1 MQRTISMM
9 IGKGTVTH
17 NSRAFHAKN
26 TDPER
31 SHLNVEFCNESI
43 REAYHTLFD
52 EAVQKY
58 NAKQTRSD
66 RMIDDYYEKIR
77 TGKQEKPFKEV
88 ILQIGDRDDMSAV
101 SEEGQLAKEMLIQYM
116 GSFQERN
123 PNLYVFSAHL
133 HMDEATPHLHIDF
146 IPYVS
151 GSKRGLETRVSLK
164 QALAAEG
171 FTGGCRSDTEWN
183 QWIRSEKEYLSGIM
197 KERGIEWE
205 QKGTHEQHLSVLEF
219 QKKMRSQEL
228 DALNR
233 DISAG
238 KEILQETDQLRDEI
252 CNEVDR
258 LETHKSRIVQSI
270 DAAEDKLYTLESQA
284 KDLSRDMSAAQEA
297 LKSQSDELEKVSDA
311 VYRGQSELVQ
321 LEENKTTVQKQLQS
335 AKAELSRIDS
345 AASERTNML
354 NVIEKSL
361 SAKTTELK
369 SVSRE
374 LDQSKSEVRVLEEN
388 KQQLKTEIG
397 KSSAELADLTKA
409 KESGSIEV
417 SAINRELTAKKQEL
431 QDVSRKTENAKA
443 SIRDIE
449 EELSKI
455 DADMFQYYNPEF
467 RLPEAPAMMS
477 AKTFREKYM
486 VPLIGRL
493 QSGLHTA
500 IAGFH
505 DAVRKMKEMSKD
517 LAKEKQKVHDLAR
530 ENKYLERQLEKYQEK
545 ADAYDLLHDALGEN
559 KLTQLLETALQDLE
573 QRKQKQLERQRHRDY
588 ER

>member
-171 FTGGCRSDTEWN
+171 FTGGSRSDTEWN

-258 LETHKSRIVQSI
+258 LETHKSRIEQSI

-284 KDLSRDMSAAQEA
+284 KDLSRD
-297 LKSQSDELEKVSDA
+297 
-311 VYRGQSELVQ
+311 
-321 LEENKTTVQKQLQS
+321 TVDNPN
-335 AKAELSRIDS
+335 LSS
-345 AASERTNML
+345 
-354 NVIEKSL
+354 
-361 SAKTTELK
+361 
-369 SVSRE
+369 
-374 LDQSKSEVRVLEEN
+374 
-388 KQQLKTEIG
+388 
-397 KSSAELADLTKA
+397 
-409 KESGSIEV
+409 
-417 SAINRELTAKKQEL
+417 
-431 QDVSRKTENAKA
+431 
-443 SIRDIE
+443 
-449 EELSKI
+449 
-455 DADMFQYYNPEF
+455 
-467 RLPEAPAMMS
+467 
-477 AKTFREKYM
+477 
-486 VPLIGRL
+486 
-493 QSGLHTA
+493 
-500 IAGFH
+500 
-505 DAVRKMKEMSKD
+505 
-517 LAKEKQKVHDLAR
+517 
-530 ENKYLERQLEKYQEK
+530 
-545 ADAYDLLHDALGEN
+545 
-559 KLTQLLETALQDLE
+559 
-573 QRKQKQLERQRHRDY
+573 
-588 ER
+588 